1 MWRRTWL
8 TFAQAVTV
16 AVAALFV
23 VATFKPGWLSPGL
36 GGASVVASGAATA
49 RTAPAARKLEPSTQ
63 ASNASAPANGGNGDP
78 TNVPTNAPNSGP
90 TIEGHRAEG
99 GPGEAHG
106 GSGNGSGLGVGAGA
120 AGAPSLGLAGTVSP
134 HRNANSFSLAARRA
148 APAVVSITASR
159 LVREPQAEDPRFRFF
174 MRERPNAPGASPGP
188 GAPRTPS
195 QAQAQ
200 AQTQWGLGSGVI
212 VSPDGYLL
220 TNRHVVA
227 DAVEIEVQLAD
238 GRATRAQLVG
248 SDAETDIAVLKIL
261 LPNLPVLALADSS
274 ALQVGDS
281 VLAIGNPFDIGQTV
295 TAGIVSALE
304 RTQRGSSPFQHFI
317 QTDAAINPG
326 NSGGALVDTQGA
338 LVGINTAIFSRNGG
352 GNMGIGFAVPV
363 DTARQ
368 VMQAIISGGKVRR
381 GFIGVDI
388 QDLGAELA
396 RQLAL
401 PIQTGA
407 LVTGVLGRG
416 PAARAGLQPGDVILA
431 VGEKAVGN
439 RNELFS
445 AIAAL
450 PPASAARLAVQRGT
464 QTLELTVTVAERPVA
479 AALR

>member
-1 MWRRTWL
+1 MWRTTWL

-23 VATFKPGWLSPGL
+23 VATFKPGWLSANLSGSGSLSL
-36 GGASVVASGAATA
+36 GPGASTPAQVVAPTPQA
-49 RTAPAARKLEPSTQ
+49 LPSTI
-63 ASNASAPANGGNGDP
+63 NPGGTDR
-78 TNVPTNAPNSGP
+78 S
-90 TIEGHRAEG
+90 RADG
-99 GPGEAHG
+99 GPGESGSSAVSG
-106 GSGNGSGLGVGAGA
+106 GQPGSAGTTSTFNSPGT
-120 AGAPSLGLAGTVSP
+120 AGAPRAERSAG
-134 HRNANSFSLAARRA
+134 SFSLAARRA

-159 LVREPQAEDPRFRFF
+159 LVREAQAEDPRFRFF
-174 MRERPNAPGASPGP
+174 MRERPNAPGAGPTLGAPRAPGP
-188 GAPRTPS
+188 GPAQPPS
-195 QAQAQ
+195 QAQL
-200 AQTQWGLGSGVI
+200 GLGSGVI
-212 VSPDGYLL
+212 VSPEGYLL

-238 GRATRAQLVG
+238 GRSTRAQLVG
-248 SDAETDIAVLKIL
+248 SDAETDIAVLKIS
-261 LPNLPVLALADSS
+261 LPNLPVLALADSH

-326 NSGGALVDTQGA
+326 NSGGALVDVQGA

-388 QDLGAELA
+388 QDLGADLA
-396 RQLAL
+396 LQLAL

-407 LVTGVLGRG
+407 LVTGVLGQG

-439 RNELFS
+439 RSELFS
-445 AIAAL
+445 AVAAV
-450 PPASAARLAVQRGT
+450 PPASATRLAVQRGT
-464 QTLELTVTVAERPVA
+464 QTLELIVTVAERPVP